1 MSARLV
7 IPRPSLVVLC
17 GPAGSGKST
26 FARRHFPATA
36 IVSSDRCR
44 AMIGDDEANIRVS
57 PQAFELFHFIIELRL
72 RDRRLTVADSTALR
86 AEARRDLEGIAKRY
100 GVPAVLIVFNV
111 SEARALAHNTRRKR
125 RVARPV
131 IEQQWERLQEA
142 LQTVHEEGFDRVYIL
157 GEDEVGGATIELT
170 PAAGARAA
178 TRPPWKRPPRDGRG

>member
-1 MSARLV
+1 M

-86 AEARRDLEGIAKRY
+86 AEARRDLEGIAKRH

-142 LQTVHEEGFDRVYIL
+142 LQTVREEGFERVYIL

-170 PAAGARAA
+170 PAAGARAE
-178 TRPPWKRPPRDGRG
+178 TRPPRKEAP